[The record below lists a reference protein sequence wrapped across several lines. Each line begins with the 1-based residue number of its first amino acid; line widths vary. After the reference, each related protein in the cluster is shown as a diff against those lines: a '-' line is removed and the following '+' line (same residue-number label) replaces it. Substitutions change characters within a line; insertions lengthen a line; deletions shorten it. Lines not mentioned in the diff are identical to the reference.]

1 MLANDRIA
9 SLSEHD
15 GSQDLLI
22 TSQTDGRLISKLT
35 VPSKS
40 VALAYRRADD
50 KLFVQSEDGALIQL
64 DDESFKE
71 PSGDLGKFNSIM
83 LAESRKVFFTED
95 NHKGVAIA
103 VELDDG
109 KIRGQSD

>member
-1 MLANDRIA
+1 MLANNRIA

-15 GSQDLLI
+15 GSQELLI

-50 KLFVQSEDGALIQL
+50 KLFVQSEDGAL
-64 DDESFKE
+64 
-71 PSGDLGKFNSIM
+71 
-83 LAESRKVFFTED
+83 T
-95 NHKGVAIA
+95 
-103 VELDDG
+103 
-109 KIRGQSD
+109 